1 MDDPAEPAAA
11 IEARAVR
18 VAYGATVALRGVD
31 LAVPWGARLALLG
44 PNGAGKSTLLRVLAT
59 LARPTGGE
67 VRLGGCDP
75 ARDPFAARRLIGVVA
90 HQTYL
95 YDDLTALENLRFYA
109 ALYGLRDPA
118 GRAAE
123 LLDAVGLATKRDA
136 RARALS
142 RGQQQRLTIARALL
156 HDPPI
161 LLLDEPDTGLD
172 LTAFGLLERLLL
184 DRPGGRTIVLA
195 THNLRLAA
203 RLCDSFAILDAGRL
217 AHVATSDG
225 PEQREGR
232 ATSGEREAALEDI
245 YRRAT
250 SDERRAGNKAGASG
264 VPGGTDPAAHAMSP
278 PVAVSSLVARRSSL
292 HTAWALARK
301 DLLIELRSRDV
312 LSTAV
317 VFTLLVL
324 LIFNFALDLAGE
336 TVPAVAPGVLWVTFI
351 FAGMLT
357 LGRTMARERERDA
370 LQGLLVAP
378 LDRGG
383 LFAGKLVANLVL
395 LGVVELVALP
405 VFAALYR
412 LTFAP
417 GPLLLATLLGTL
429 GFASVGTLFA
439 AVAAN
444 TRAREA
450 LLPLLL
456 FPVLVPVVIGAVQA
470 TAQTIVGAPGGGPP
484 WLGLLAAFDAIFL
497 TLGYVVFE
505 YVVEE

>member
-1 MDDPAEPAAA
+1 MGGDPAEPSAA

-44 PNGAGKSTLLRVLAT
+44 PNGAGKSTLLRALAT
-59 LARPTGGE
+59 LTRPSGGE
-67 VRLGGCDP
+67 VRIGGCDP
-75 ARDPFAARRLIGVVA
+75 ARDPFAAALSRRLIGVVA

-217 AHVATSDG
+217 A
-225 PEQREGR
+225 
-232 ATSGEREAALEDI
+232 
-245 YRRAT
+245 YRAT
-250 SDERRAGNKAGASG
+250 SDERGARNKVEASS
-264 VPGGTDPAAHAMSP
+264 VPGGGDLATPIVSP

-292 HTAWALARK
+292 ATAWALARK

-395 LGVVELVALP
+395 LGLVELVALP

-412 LTFAP
+412 LTLAP

-470 TAQTIVGAPGGGPP
+470 TAQSIVGAPGGGPP